1 MEANRLIYKV
11 EYLTKKV
18 KPLQYDMGQFDD
30 KLNELGK
37 QGYILTDIRQSD
49 FYYIL
54 TFKRFLI
61 CM

>member
-1 MEANRLIYKV
+1 MEASRLIYKV

-18 KPLQYDMGQFDD
+18 QPLQYDNGQFD
-30 KLNELGK
+30 KELNELGK
-37 QGYILTDIRQSD
+37 QGYILADIRQSD

>member
-49 FYYIL
+49 FYYVL

>member
-18 KPLQYDMGQFDD
+18 QPLQYDKGQFDD